1 MLLDEQRE
9 TPFDLRF
16 RLFGTAVR
24 ICPWFWV
31 VAIIVYWDYIKIGPQ
46 YLLVAVLC
54 VFFSILLHE
63 FGHVFMGRLFG
74 SHGYIVLQGMCGLAV
89 GSANQS
95 NRWQRIAVMLAGPGI
110 QLLFFAL
117 LATILYLAG
126 NVPFILLQDRISD
139 GSFLDR
145 IPVQVAI
152 LSMQPGWP
160 DLLRTAIRL
169 LLFFNLFWAI
179 INLLP
184 VWPLDGGQVT
194 RELLRWATPTNG
206 TRYSLAISLV
216 TASVVTINSISAA
229 MNGPTLLPGVLT
241 GGVFFILFFAIFAV
255 ESFILMQQELARY
268 HGSFRDPDDADRLP
282 WESDPD
288 DWKRGR

>member
-1 MLLDEQRE
+1 VLLDEQRE
-9 TPFDLRF
+9 TPFDLKF
-16 RLFGTAVR
+16 RLFGTSVR
-24 ICPWFWV
+24 VSPWFWV
-31 VAIIVYWDYIKIGPQ
+31 VAIFFYWDYIHAGPE

-74 SHGYIVLQGMCGLAV
+74 CHGYIVLQGMCGLAA

-110 QLLFFAL
+110 QFLFFAL
-117 LATILYLAG
+117 LAGALYFFGNAPPLAPED
-126 NVPFILLQDRISD
+126 VF
-139 GSFLDR
+139 GSNFLDR
-145 IPVQVAI
+145 LHDHVLNLTLQR
-152 LSMQPGWP
+152 GWP
-160 DLLRTAIRL
+160 QLLRTTVAL

-194 RELLRWATPTNG
+194 RELCKWATPNNG

-216 TASVVTINSISAA
+216 TATVVTINSISAA
-229 MNGPTLLPGVLT
+229 MRGPRLLPGVLT
-241 GGVFFILFFAIFAV
+241 GGFFFIFFFAIFAV
-255 ESFILMQQELARY
+255 ESFILMQAELARY
-268 HGSFRDPDDADRLP
+268 HGGWRDPDDSDRLP